1 MPILI
6 RNGSVTEVV
15 PVGSFSNEDELE
27 RLLEKHPELLG
38 EEGESIAFVARQVH
52 LPQAGELDLLFVNS
66 DGLPIVVETKRSMN
80 PGARRQ
86 VIGQVIDYLASL
98 TDLTVDELNLLV
110 HGNLKNAIAKL
121 TEEAETDE
129 AGESE
134 FDRVWQAVGANLRA
148 GQARLVVALDEAPSS
163 LEKIFHF
170 LARRSHLDVRLVTVQ
185 KHTSKVGDVFVPR
198 TVVNP
203 ETERDAS
210 PPPPPQSDPR
220 FLAIVKAYD
229 DGAPPD
235 LRTTGIGSSAR
246 WVRPGEWPDG
256 IGYNFWQPNKNMI
269 AVQLEF
275 RPRWRESMAGCLAGL
290 DGREVADHNGRLSW
304 HPKHKLRV
312 ELPITLPPETIA
324 QAMHD
329 LIEMTKDVVTNWLN
343 GTRRGGDAPDAG

>member
-1 MPILI
+1 M
-6 RNGSVTEVV
+6 
-15 PVGSFSNEDELE
+15 GSFSNEDELE

-80 PGARRQ
+80 PGARRE

-134 FDRVWQAVGANLRA
+134 FDRVWEAVGANLRA

-170 LARRSHLDVRLVTVQ
+170 LARRSHLDVRLVTAQ

-220 FLAIVKAYD
+220 FLAIVKTYD

-235 LRTTGIGSSAR
+235 LRTTGIGSRAR
-246 WVRPGEWPDG
+246 WVRPGWPLG
-256 IGYNFWQPNKNMI
+256 VGYEFWQRTRNIVVVHLVFK
-269 AVQLEF
+269 EK
-275 RPRWRESMAGCLAGL
+275 WRERLA
-290 DGREVADHNGRLSW
+290 DCIAPFDRKEVADHQGTLIFRKNRRLY
-304 HPKHKLRV
+304 V
-312 ELPITLPPETIA
+312 EFPLEPAGAPA
-324 QAMHD
+324 QAMRE
-329 LIEMTKDVVTNWLN
+329 LIELTKDCMSNRLEVL
-343 GTRRGGDAPDAG
+343 